1 MPFPSNML
9 EISVALLYKPYGM
22 GKRDDVVENEALRSL
37 TYPVRLVLWAACM
50 CLFYPIMLATALLT
64 ALVLRLTSGTA
75 ADVLRHSLSASFKTG
90 ASYPCLFVFKK
101 PLADQARLRAA
112 WKELAAEV
120 GMNPARVGIDF
131 PEEVP
136 RPFPEG
142 AAVEADH
149 YVDRGVSLFK
159 RACVVMGG
167 WHAYIEVNNGAP
179 GAPTTMRC
187 YFPGHTFDG
196 TSCFN
201 LGKELVNRY
210 YGERNK
216 IVIQSTL
223 TKAADAALRD
233 ASFAQ
238 YLARVPYNVLLNT
251 SDFNWMLLRS
261 QRFFGGPG
269 LSFELAML
277 NYTVEQSA
285 RLNAGLR
292 RRGAKPFAGF
302 IYAAFQAYKHV
313 EGANPYALTSQASMA
328 ARCYE
333 PESGVSGEEW
343 TKGRRFV
350 GDWLIGC
357 LHHFQRTGDFT
368 LSDAQRVYEQ
378 LISDLARTEG
388 SVIPAAMAK
397 AYCPIGGA
405 AVYEFFPF
413 YADRMRVMDGI
424 FFNNYGIRS
433 IHEDAELFS
442 YNWGAPFRLG
452 FNTLHVNGKTCIC
465 LASSHMSL
473 TKLRRARDKADEVL
487 SALMD

>member
-142 AAVEADH
+142 PAVEADH

-179 GAPTTMRC
+179 GAPA
-187 YFPGHTFDG
+187 
-196 TSCFN
+196 SA
-201 LGKELVNRY
+201 L
-210 YGERNK
+210 
-216 IVIQSTL
+216 
-223 TKAADAALRD
+223 DAID
-233 ASFAQ
+233 APNFA
-238 YLARVPYNVLLNT
+238 
-251 SDFNWMLLRS
+251 
-261 QRFFGGPG
+261 
-269 LSFELAML
+269 
-277 NYTVEQSA
+277 
-285 RLNAGLR
+285 
-292 RRGAKPFAGF
+292 
-302 IYAAFQAYKHV
+302 
-313 EGANPYALTSQASMA
+313 
-328 ARCYE
+328 
-333 PESGVSGEEW
+333 
-343 TKGRRFV
+343 RFV
-350 GDWLIGC
+350 APGSQHGVGHLRIFVKSGGESDWVRKVETP
-357 LHHFQRTGDFT
+357 QR
-368 LSDAQRVYEQ
+368 LSEDRV
-378 LISDLARTEG
+378 RW
-388 SVIPAAMAK
+388 
-397 AYCPIGGA
+397 
-405 AVYEFFPF
+405 
-413 YADRMRVMDGI
+413 
-424 FFNNYGIRS
+424 RS
-433 IHEDAELFS
+433 ANANQSRF
-442 YNWGAPFRLG
+442 
-452 FNTLHVNGKTCIC
+452 
-465 LASSHMSL
+465 
-473 TKLRRARDKADEVL
+473 
-487 SALMD
+487 